1 MIRFGK
7 DNSFFNSDKKFA
19 FFVIDSIQMTF
30 QPKIAKTTPG
40 KPAPLPKSI
49 IVTFFGIYF
58 ANWALS
64 RICRFCVSDSVL
76 GATKFIL
83 VDHSLSNFSY
93 LINFSSIFI
102 SFILTYLIMKEIKK
116 ICIGVI
122 LIAAMVS
129 GSYLLWKKIS
139 NMNRFEM
146 GQGEIISESDF
157 GLFLAT
163 QHALNVNDFESA
175 ARMINMV
182 KTDNASI
189 ARLKTI
195 TDFFNG
201 KIPQNVDALKNSKDL
216 IDGLIYDSMLI
227 QRDDWKSL
235 YNRHAK
241 DETILAAP
249 LRIFSGVK
257 QGKTK
262 EVEKFID
269 SLKTN
274 DSWKSFVRG
283 QIAVLNND
291 IDGAAKHFANVHPDF
306 MNINDYLYLM
316 SFYQENGMTKDME
329 ILRADFI
336 AKPGGMYVFNYPD
349 IPDWSNYAGYRNNL
363 VFSMIQN
370 ISHTQIMIYTDLS
383 LVFLRFAQIISN
395 ESNMDAVNY
404 YLGQYYFHN
413 SGDYKSCYDK
423 ISKTSPLY
431 LFSKLS
437 VAEKNQD
444 LNTIKEIARQ
454 NPLFVPAVQT
464 VIREDVKNGDKN
476 SALALLNRTLKHK
489 NLPEEGKAHFLEQ
502 RAHVYLM
509 FQDANHAQKD
519 LVAAKEIT
527 GLTNNI
533 MLLQSRVWLLQNREL
548 DEAYNYAMALV
559 KKNPSDVYAWDL
571 VGQIVAKKEG
581 IDAALDLMES
591 VGAVA
596 TVSSLHEHLG
606 DLYVQKGDKE
616 KALRAYSQAIDL
628 SDDCLVVVPLVRNKI
643 RKLK

>member
-1 MIRFGK
+1 
-7 DNSFFNSDKKFA
+7 
-19 FFVIDSIQMTF
+19 
-30 QPKIAKTTPG
+30 
-40 KPAPLPKSI
+40 
-49 IVTFFGIYF
+49 
-58 ANWALS
+58 
-64 RICRFCVSDSVL
+64 
-76 GATKFIL
+76 
-83 VDHSLSNFSY
+83 
-93 LINFSSIFI
+93 
-102 SFILTYLIMKEIKK
+102 
-116 ICIGVI
+116 
-122 LIAAMVS
+122 
-129 GSYLLWKKIS
+129 
-139 NMNRFEM
+139 
-146 GQGEIISESDF
+146 
-157 GLFLAT
+157 
-163 QHALNVNDFESA
+163 
-175 ARMINMV
+175 
-182 KTDNASI
+182 
-189 ARLKTI
+189 
-195 TDFFNG
+195 
-201 KIPQNVDALKNSKDL
+201 
-216 IDGLIYDSMLI
+216 
-227 QRDDWKSL
+227 
-235 YNRHAK
+235 
-241 DETILAAP
+241 
-249 LRIFSGVK
+249 
-257 QGKTK
+257 
-262 EVEKFID
+262 
-269 SLKTN
+269 
-274 DSWKSFVRG
+274 
-283 QIAVLNND
+283 
-291 IDGAAKHFANVHPDF
+291 
-306 MNINDYLYLM
+306 
-316 SFYQENGMTKDME
+316 
-329 ILRADFI
+329 
-336 AKPGGMYVFNYPD
+336 
-349 IPDWSNYAGYRNNL
+349 
-363 VFSMIQN
+363 
-370 ISHTQIMIYTDLS
+370 MIYTDLS

-444 LNTIKEIARQ
+444 LNTIKKIAHQ

-519 LVAAKEIT
+519 LFAAKEIT

-628 SDDCLVVVPLVRNKI
+628 SDDCLVVVPLVKNKI